1 MLQRVVGRVMG
12 AELRIEVAQDSNA
25 NGVGHMG
32 ILNNAR
38 GTQATIEAH
47 GLEGRCQSVASLQSS
62 VFSNGDKSLSSGRSH
77 GAEGFADD

>member
-38 GTQATIEAH
+38 GTQATIEAY
-47 GLEGRCQSVASLQSS
+47 GLEGRCICS
-62 VFSNGDKSLSSGRSH
+62 
-77 GAEGFADD
+77 

>member
-1 MLQRVVGRVMG
+1 VLQRLVGRGMG

-38 GTQATIEAH
+38 ETQATIA
-47 GLEGRCQSVASLQSS
+47 GCRLEGRCVR
-62 VFSNGDKSLSSGRSH
+62 G
-77 GAEGFADD
+77 